1 MDSGTRIARHGNASS
16 TSGPNVIWPI
26 FPQAASRSRQ
36 RRSLHPLPSASLPD
50 DALLQTA
57 LDARV
62 ALEEAI
68 QAAAAAAQRVRSI
81 TAALDQTVD
90 ELASSQ
96 GIAEQAATPAVSSEE
111 MQEVLSP
118 REREVLALV
127 AQGRSNKAI
136 AEALFVSPNTI
147 KTHVASLLNKLRA
160 ETRVQLAVI
169 AARHMSMMPS

>member
-1 MDSGTRIARHGNASS
+1 MDSGTRIARQGKAFGN
-16 TSGPNVIWPI
+16 SGPNVIWPV
-26 FPQAASRSRQ
+26 FPQSAARARQ
-36 RRSLHPLPSASLPD
+36 KRTLQPNPSVSIPD
-50 DALLQTA
+50 EALLQTA
-57 LDARV
+57 VDARV

-81 TAALDQTVD
+81 TAALDQTVG

-96 GIAEQAATPAVSSEE
+96 TMVEQAPTTVVRGEDIE
-111 MQEVLSP
+111 EVLSP